1 MAVVIEC
8 LDKEGALEIRKAN
21 REAHLAYLKTH
32 MDKVVAVGPLLDDA
46 GESMVGSLLVM
57 DFANRAEAE
66 KFCEND
72 PYAKAGLFQSVSIKN
87 WKKVFPA
94 D

>member
-8 LDKEGALEIRKAN
+8 TDKAGSLEIRKAN
-21 REAHLAYLKTH
+21 REAHLEYLKDF
-32 MDKVVAVGPLLDDA
+32 MDKIIAVGPLLDDA
-46 GESMVGSLLVM
+46 GESMTGSLLVM
-57 DFANRAEAE
+57 NFADKAEAE
-66 KFCEND
+66 AFCEGD

>member
-8 LDKEGALEIRKAN
+8 TDKAGALEIRKTN
-21 REAHLAYLKTH
+21 REAHLEYLKTF
-32 MDKVVAVGPLLDDA
+32 MDKIIAVGPLLDDA
-46 GESMVGSLLVM
+46 GEGMTGSLLVM
-57 DFANRAEAE
+57 DFADKAEAE
-66 KFCEND
+66 SFCAGD